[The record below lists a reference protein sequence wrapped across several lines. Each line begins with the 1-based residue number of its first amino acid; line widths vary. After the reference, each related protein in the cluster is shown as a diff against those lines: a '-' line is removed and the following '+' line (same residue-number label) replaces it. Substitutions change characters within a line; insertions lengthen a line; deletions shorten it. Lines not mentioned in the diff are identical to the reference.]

1 MGQNLENG
9 HMLFGHPE
17 LDGRAYIKNLYML
30 GDDDEFH
37 LVTATADELN
47 DLNLLTRKFVVYSA
61 GALSK
66 GDLLH
71 ISSYNVANDVFVVEK
86 ADADT
91 SGKPAQLVAS
101 EDNAGSATSQASD
114 IEELT
119 GLNTNAGEVGDP
131 VYLDATTAGSWT
143 LTPPTGADQLRQ
155 IVGRIKAKSETVG
168 KIVFNTVKVE
178 LVKIGTS
185 GLQDS
190 SVTSAK
196 IAPGTIVLS
205 DLAPDVAR
213 KFTIYSVGALDIG
226 DLLHISS
233 YDAVND
239 VFIVEK
245 ADADTSGKPAQ
256 LVASATNAGDTTS
269 EAIDILELTAL
280 NTNSGNVGDP
290 VYLDATTAGS
300 WTLTAP
306 SGADQLKQIVGR
318 IKVKSA
324 TVGKIVFN
332 TVKPEIVALGSSGL
346 QAKSVLKTKL
356 AGGFSQISLLAGG
369 AAGDH
374 VIADIAVG
382 DELVKVLHISTA
394 ASVATIADLTSEFTV
409 AAGKITN
416 ALGTDT
422 TSDQLLVFW
431 SDLT

>member
-37 LVTATADELN
+37 LVTATADEIN

-119 GLNTNAGEVGDP
+119 GLNTNAGNVGDP

-143 LTPPTGADQLRQ
+143 LTPPT
-155 IVGRIKAKSETVG
+155 
-168 KIVFNTVKVE
+168 
-178 LVKIGTS
+178 
-185 GLQDS
+185 
-190 SVTSAK
+190 
-196 IAPGTIVLS
+196 
-205 DLAPDVAR
+205 
-213 KFTIYSVGALDIG
+213 
-226 DLLHISS
+226 
-233 YDAVND
+233 
-239 VFIVEK
+239 
-245 ADADTSGKPAQ
+245 
-256 LVASATNAGDTTS
+256 
-269 EAIDILELTAL
+269 
-280 NTNSGNVGDP
+280 
-290 VYLDATTAGS
+290 
-300 WTLTAP
+300 
-306 SGADQLKQIVGR
+306 GADQLKQIVGR

-332 TVKPEIVALGSSGL
+332 TVKGEVVALGSSAL
-346 QAKSVLKTKL
+346 QSASVLKTKL
-356 AGGFSQISLLAGG
+356 AGGFSKRTLADGTASATDVTVTG
-369 AAGDH
+369 M
-374 VIADIAVG
+374 AVG
-382 DELVKVLHISTA
+382 DELVSVIAMTTKA
-394 ASVATIADLTSEFTV
+394 AITSMADRTSEYVVGAGKLVKAAGTNETDNQLLIEWLDLT
-409 AAGKITN
+409 
-416 ALGTDT
+416 
-422 TSDQLLVFW
+422 
-431 SDLT
+431 